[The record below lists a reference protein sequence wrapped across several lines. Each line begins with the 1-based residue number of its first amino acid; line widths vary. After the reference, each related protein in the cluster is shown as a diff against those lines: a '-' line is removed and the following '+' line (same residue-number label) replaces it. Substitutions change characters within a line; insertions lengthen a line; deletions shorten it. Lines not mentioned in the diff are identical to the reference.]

1 MNISSDYFLYI
12 NIILVLIYIIF
23 AIIGYKNGLMV
34 QIIDLIFNFL
44 AIFAAYFISPI
55 LASHFPLVTMEEIY
69 TNLNIN
75 RIIDTLIYCV
85 IVYVILRI
93 FYIFIKPV
101 FKSVSKV
108 PLIGFLNKVGG
119 FLLGI
124 VNATFIM
131 LALGLLLTT
140 PLFSN
145 GIEVKKGT
153 FLKYTDKL
161 CEKAID
167 ISVKYINFDS
177 FKETIDD
184 FDIDSAREEFNKWLI
199 EKGVFHE

>member
-34 QIIDLIFNFL
+34 QMIDLIFNFL

-69 TNLNIN
+69 TKLNIN

-184 FDIDSAREEFNKWLI
+184 FDIDSAREEFNKWLF

>member
-34 QIIDLIFNFL
+34 QMIDLIFNFL

-69 TNLNIN
+69 TKLNIN

>member
-184 FDIDSAREEFNKWLI
+184 FDINSAREEFNKWLI

>member
-69 TNLNIN
+69 TKLNIN

-108 PLIGFLNKVGG
+108 PLIGFLNKIGG

-161 CEKAID
+161 CERAID

>member
-34 QIIDLIFNFL
+34 QVIDLIFNIL
-44 AIFAAYFISPI
+44 AIFVAYFISPI

-69 TNLNIN
+69 TKLNIN

-85 IVYVILRI
+85 IVYIILRI
-93 FYIFIKPV
+93 LYIFIKPV
-101 FKSVSKV
+101 FKSVSNI
-108 PLIGFLNKVGG
+108 PLIGFLNKIGG

-167 ISVKYINFDS
+167 ISVKYINFES
-177 FKETIDD
+177 FKETIND

>member
-69 TNLNIN
+69 TKLNIN

-108 PLIGFLNKVGG
+108 PFIGFLNKVGG

>member
-34 QIIDLIFNFL
+34 QMIDLIFNFL
-44 AIFAAYFISPI
+44 AIFVAYFISPI

-69 TNLNIN
+69 TKLNIN

>member
-69 TNLNIN
+69 TKLNIN

-184 FDIDSAREEFNKWLI
+184 FDINSAREEFNKWLI

>member
-34 QIIDLIFNFL
+34 QIIDLIFNIL

-55 LASHFPLVTMEEIY
+55 LANHFPLVTMEEIY
-69 TNLNIN
+69 TKLNIN

-108 PLIGFLNKVGG
+108 PLIGFLNKIGG

-161 CEKAID
+161 CERAID

>member
-69 TNLNIN
+69 TKLNIN

>member
-69 TNLNIN
+69 TKLNIN

-153 FLKYTDKL
+153 FLKYNDKL